1 MDGSMPGFPVHHQ
14 LPVTAAITHNLSA
27 FSQSYFPFSFQKCE
41 QWKTPHPTVGREK
54 KEIHPWWSL
63 RTQNWVTASLG
74 QGAYF
79 LFYKQV
85 IGYKWLQN
93 FLFHLEYKIFKK
105 LKYSIISHSPCYL
118 SYHLPIIIQ
127 SIIISPATTAILIF
141 SGVEDNSSWPNLQ
154 SEILSTSRDY
164 AWSL

>member
-1 MDGSMPGFPVHHQ
+1 MKSQNTELSHCFP
-14 LPVTAAITHNLSA
+14 
-27 FSQSYFPFSFQKCE
+27 
-41 QWKTPHPTVGREK
+41 
-54 KEIHPWWSL
+54 
-63 RTQNWVTASLG
+63 G

-164 AWSL
+164 AWSLQYAKPAPAHFVPHNRVPKMPSFVQFPPRNQHIVQH